1 MVKARR
7 KERERATRV
16 KRKVRRMEKR
26 LSGSSLWWPLAVPLA
41 WPLDGRRGIVA
52 IDYLCCRFAEPSSVP
67 IVRSEPVNQGSR

>member
-26 LSGSSLWWPLAVPLA
+26 LWGSSSLWWPLAVPLGC

-52 IDYLCCRFAEPSSVP
+52 IDSCSLCDVLICR
-67 IVRSEPVNQGSR
+67 PVKSQQCNK